1 MTRQEFTGLR
11 RSKRDSSARPKER
24 TKKRSEEESNVL
36 YVEADWRVHPDAKV
50 DSRSWIA
57 VSLPTFDMHSSVLR
71 SLAVLTHQPPPP
83 RGERKEIRSLRVI
96 VVCRLL
102 ACLD

>member
-1 MTRQEFTGLR
+1 MLLLSLLIDRLR
-11 RSKRDSSARPKER
+11 LYCE
-24 TKKRSEEESNVL
+24 VL
-36 YVEADWRVHPDAKV
+36 AKQ
-50 DSRSWIA
+50 DGRH
-57 VSLPTFDMHSSVLR
+57 VSLPTFDMHSSILR

-96 VVCRLL
+96 AVCRLL

>member
-11 RSKRDSSARPKER
+11 RSKRDSSACPKER
-24 TKKRSEEESNVL
+24 TKKRSKEESNVL
-36 YVEADWRVHPDAKV
+36 YVEADSRVHPDAKV

-57 VSLPTFDMHSSVLR
+57 VSLQTFGMYSSVLR
-71 SLAVLTHQPPPP
+71 SLAVLTHKLPPP

-96 VVCRLL
+96 AVCRLL

>member
-11 RSKRDSSARPKER
+11 RSKRDSSVRPKEG

-36 YVEADWRVHPDAKV
+36 YVEADSRVHPDAKV

-57 VSLPTFDMHSSVLR
+57 VRT
-71 SLAVLTHQPPPP
+71 
-83 RGERKEIRSLRVI
+83 
-96 VVCRLL
+96 
-102 ACLD
+102 